1 MGIHTGRLTVGT
13 TAVQV
18 DGNYVAW
25 SHFHIKNMDATKDL
39 FIGGEGV
46 TAETGFPV
54 SKLESLEHDIPPGES
69 LYMVSS
75 TGMIDVAWLRIDR

>member
-1 MGIHTGRLTVGT
+1 MSIHTGRMTVGT

-39 FIGGEGV
+39 YVGGQGI
-46 TAETGFPV
+46 TAANGFPV
-54 SKLESLEHDIPPGES
+54 SKLESLEHDIPPGGS
-69 LYMVSS
+69 LYMIAS
-75 TGMIDVAWLRIDR
+75 TGTIDVAWLRIDR